1 MDRTTIAAIFAD
13 QEALG
18 GQTVTVCGWART
30 IRDMKTF
37 GFLELNDGS
46 CFRNLQVVFADN
58 EDNAPVATNNTFLIF
73 FFFNS
78 SNTTL

>member
-30 IRDMKTF
+30 IRDMKT
-37 GFLELNDGS
+37 LS
-46 CFRNLQVVFADN
+46 
-58 EDNAPVATNNTFLIF
+58 LIHI
-73 FFFNS
+73 
-78 SNTTL
+78 

>member
-30 IRDMKTF
+30 CLLYTSDAAD
-37 GFLELNDGS
+37 EL
-46 CFRNLQVVFADN
+46 
-58 EDNAPVATNNTFLIF
+58 
-73 FFFNS
+73 
-78 SNTTL
+78 